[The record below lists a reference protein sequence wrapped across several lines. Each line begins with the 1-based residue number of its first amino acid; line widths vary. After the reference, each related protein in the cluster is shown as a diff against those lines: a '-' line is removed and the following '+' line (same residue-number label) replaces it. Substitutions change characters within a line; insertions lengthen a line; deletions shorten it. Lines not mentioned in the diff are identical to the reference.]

1 MAENQV
7 EEVKQKSD
15 IVSVIGER
23 IELKKAG
30 RNFKANCP
38 FHGEKTPSFVV
49 SPELQI
55 YKCFGCQQ
63 AGDVFTFLEEY
74 EGMGFGE
81 ALKYLADKVGIK
93 LKQVANGQASE
104 KEKYFEI
111 NSLAARFYN
120 YILLNLPVG
129 KEALSYLMEERGLKM
144 DTIKTFGIGFAPD
157 KDDAL
162 FSFLSGKKKINPKEL
177 EISGL
182 AVGARGKHFDRFKGR
197 IIFPIADARGNTI
210 ALAGRI
216 LPKYE
221 REGIGK
227 YINSP
232 ETPIYH
238 KGSTLY
244 GLDITK
250 KEIKKEGVAVV
261 VEGEVDLISSYQN
274 GVKNVVA
281 IKGSALTPD
290 QIRLLSRITNNIIL
304 CLDSDFAG
312 EEASRRGIANAYDLG
327 LLVHVASFRKY
338 KDPDEFARADKE
350 GFKKALEKAV
360 PAWDFLINT
369 AVQRDD
375 TTTGEGKQKISREVV
390 PILALITDKIVQSH
404 YISTLAKRISVD
416 ESAVATELER
426 FISKQAPPKVEVFE
440 KEENVVSSRRE
451 LLEEK
456 LIVLLYKDPETVIKS
471 LGEIPVKSP
480 FVKRILEEHI
490 AHAKKH
496 KKFNVADFVKGL
508 PEELSKKYS
517 EIVLKE
523 EEEGDTIHALE
534 QVKYELQKLE
544 LKEEIQGL
552 SKEISTNEAEGDK
565 KGLEK
570 AQKKLRDV
578 SLRLSKLSS

>member
-1 MAENQV
+1 MPQNQV
-7 EEVKQKSD
+7 DEVKQKSD

-30 RNFKANCP
+30 RNFKAVCP
-38 FHGEKTPSFVV
+38 FHGEKTPSFIV

-55 YKCFGCQQ
+55 YKCFGCQA
-63 AGDVFTFLEEY
+63 AGDVFNFLEEY
-74 EGMGFGE
+74 EGMDFGE
-81 ALKYLADKVGIK
+81 ALKYLAEKSGIK
-93 LKQVANGQASE
+93 LKPIAGGQASE

-120 YILLNLPVG
+120 YILLNLPIG
-129 KEALSYLMEERGLKM
+129 KEALNYLIEDRGLKIE
-144 DTIKTFGIGFAPD
+144 TLKTFNVGFAPD

-162 FSFLSGKKKINPKEL
+162 YSFLSGKKKINLREL
-177 EISGL
+177 EIAGL
-182 AVGARGKHFDRFKGR
+182 IVKGRGKYFDRFKGR
-197 IIFPIADARGNTI
+197 VIFPINDVRGNTI

-221 REGIGK
+221 RRDIGK

-232 ETPIYH
+232 ETPVYH

-244 GLDITK
+244 GIDVTK

-261 VEGEVDLISSYQN
+261 VEGEVDLISSWQN

-281 IKGSALTPD
+281 IKGSALTGD

-327 LLVHVASFRKY
+327 LLVHVTSFRKY
-338 KDPDEFARADKE
+338 KDPDEFARADPE
-350 GFKKALEKAV
+350 GFKKALDKAL

-369 AVQRDD
+369 AVSRYD
-375 TTTGEGKQKISREVV
+375 TSTGEGKQKISREVV

-404 YISTLAKRISVD
+404 YVSLLAKRISVD
-416 ESAVATELER
+416 EDAVATELTR
-426 FISKQAPPKVEVFE
+426 YISKQAPPKVEIFE
-440 KEENVVSSRRE
+440 KEESVVSSRRE

-456 LIVLLYKDPETVIKS
+456 LIVLLYKDPETIIKNI
-471 LGEIPVKSP
+471 GQIPVKSP

-490 AHAKKH
+490 AYAKKH
-496 KKFNVADFVKGL
+496 KKFVVADFVKEL
-508 PEELSKKYS
+508 PDELSKKYA

-534 QVKYELQKLE
+534 QVKYEINKLDV
-544 LKEEIQGL
+544 KEEIQNL
-552 SKEISTNEAEGDK
+552 SKEISLLEEADDK

-570 AQKKLRDV
+570 AQKKLRDA
-578 SLRLSKLSS
+578 SLRLSKMSL